1 MNAPEPRLGCAGRER
16 GGEPVASIRVRQ
28 ARDGD
33 RDALAALHERE
44 WGGPLVVVHDTRY
57 DLRDLPTLVAVDE
70 TGGFA
75 GALAYRVDA
84 DGLEVVSLAASVS
97 GNGAGTAL
105 LAAAEEAAR
114 AAGADRIWLVTT
126 NDNLGALRF
135 YQRRGLRIVAV
146 DAGAVDRARAVKPT
160 IPQVGA
166 DGIPLHDELRLA
178 RHLTVADRR

>member
-1 MNAPEPRLGCAGRER
+1 M
-16 GGEPVASIRVRQ
+16 ASIRVRQ
-28 ARDGD
+28 ARDED
-33 RDALAALHERE
+33 RAALAALHERE
-44 WGGPLVVVHDTRY
+44 WGGPIVVVHDTRY

-84 DGLEVVSLAASVS
+84 DGLEVVSLAAAAP

-105 LAAAEEAAR
+105 LAAAQEAAT

-160 IPQVGA
+160 IPEVGA

-178 RHLTVADRR
+178 RRLTVAERR

>member
-1 MNAPEPRLGCAGRER
+1 M
-16 GGEPVASIRVRQ
+16 ASIRVRQ

>member
-1 MNAPEPRLGCAGRER
+1 M
-16 GGEPVASIRVRQ
+16 ASIRVRQ

-33 RDALAALHERE
+33 RAALAALHERE
-44 WGGPLVVVHDTRY
+44 WGGPVVVVHDTRY
-57 DLRDLPTLVAVDE
+57 DLRDLPTLVAVDDS
-70 TGGFA
+70 GVFA

-84 DGLEVVSLAASVS
+84 DGLEVVSLAASAP
-97 GNGAGTAL
+97 GAGAGTAL
-105 LAAAEEAAR
+105 LAAAEEAAT
-114 AAGADRIWLVTT
+114 AAAADRIWLVTT

-160 IPQVGA
+160 IPRVGA

-178 RHLTVADRR
+178 RHLTGADQR

>member
-1 MNAPEPRLGCAGRER
+1 M
-16 GGEPVASIRVRQ
+16 ASIRVRQ
-28 ARDGD
+28 ARDED
-33 RDALAALHERE
+33 RAALTALHERE
-44 WGGPLVVVHDTRY
+44 WGGPIVVVHDTRY
-57 DLRDLPTLVAVDE
+57 DLRDLPALVAVDE
-70 TGGFA
+70 TGAFA

-160 IPQVGA
+160 IPLVGA

-178 RHLTVADRR
+178 RRLTVADRR

>member
-1 MNAPEPRLGCAGRER
+1 M
-16 GGEPVASIRVRQ
+16 ASIRVRQ

-84 DGLEVVSLAASVS
+84 EGLEVVSLAASVS

-105 LAAAEEAAR
+105 LAAAEDAAR
-114 AAGADRIWLVTT
+114 AVGADRIWLVTT

>member
-1 MNAPEPRLGCAGRER
+1 M
-16 GGEPVASIRVRQ
+16 ASIRVRQ
-28 ARDGD
+28 ARDDD
-33 RDALAALHERE
+33 RDALTALHEQE
-44 WGGPLVVVHDTRY
+44 WGGPIVVVHDTRY
-57 DLRDLPTLVAVDE
+57 DLRDLPALVAVDDS
-70 TGGFA
+70 GGFA
-75 GALAYRVDA
+75 GALAYRVDT
-84 DGLEVVSLAASVS
+84 DGLEVVSLAASAP

-105 LAAAEEAAR
+105 LAAADEAAR

-178 RHLTVADRR
+178 RHLRVADQR

>member
-1 MNAPEPRLGCAGRER
+1 M
-16 GGEPVASIRVRQ
+16 ASIRVRQ

-33 RDALAALHERE
+33 RAALAALHERE
-44 WGGPLVVVHDTRY
+44 WGGPIVVVHDTRY
-57 DLRDLPTLVAVDE
+57 DLRDLPALVAVDDG
-70 TGGFA
+70 GGFA
-75 GALAYRVDA
+75 GALVYRVDA
-84 DGLEVVSLAASVS
+84 DGLEVVSLAASAP

-105 LAAAEEAAR
+105 LAAAQEVAR

-126 NDNLGALRF
+126 NDNLDALRF

-178 RHLTVADRR
+178 RHLTGAGNK

>member
-1 MNAPEPRLGCAGRER
+1 M
-16 GGEPVASIRVRQ
+16 ASIRVRQ
-28 ARDGD
+28 ARDDD
-33 RDALAALHERE
+33 RDALTALHERE
-44 WGGPLVVVHDTRY
+44 WGGPIVVVHDTRY
-57 DLRDLPTLVAVDE
+57 DLRDLPALVAVDDS
-70 TGGFA
+70 GGFA
-75 GALAYRVDA
+75 GALGYRVDA
-84 DGLEVVSLAASVS
+84 DGLEVVSLAASAP

-105 LAAAEEAAR
+105 LAAADEAAR

-178 RHLTVADRR
+178 RHLRVADQR